1 MAETPMVHSIDK
13 AQMREHL
20 AAPLREIGRL
30 TRKLPRVH
38 PFSKTMVYQASRSEE
53 AVWPK

>member
-1 MAETPMVHSIDK
+1 MDHSIDK
-13 AQMREHL
+13 VPVREHL
-20 AAPLREIGRL
+20 AAPFGENGYSLRN
-30 TRKLPRVH
+30 LPRVH